1 MRKTILTLLTAAL
14 AGAAPAQP
22 GEEPH
27 GRELAEGAANLDF
40 IIVNRTGRTI
50 TALAITPTG
59 EGAEWSGNILV
70 QPEVPPGERAAAS
83 YTRDIELCRWDVQA
97 TFEDGLRQSWPG
109 IDLCDTI
116 RVVLRQAGGAETTE
130 AR

>member
-1 MRKTILTLLTAAL
+1 MRIAVLTLLLAAL

-22 GEEPH
+22 GDGSH

-50 TALAITPTG
+50 VGLAIAPTG
-59 EGAEWSGNILV
+59 EGAEWSENILV
-70 QPEVPPGERAAAS
+70 QRDVPTGERAAAS

-97 TFEDGLRQSWPG
+97 TYEDGRRQSWPG
-109 IDLCDTI
+109 INLCDTI
-116 RVVLRQAGGAETTE
+116 RVVLR
-130 AR
+130 